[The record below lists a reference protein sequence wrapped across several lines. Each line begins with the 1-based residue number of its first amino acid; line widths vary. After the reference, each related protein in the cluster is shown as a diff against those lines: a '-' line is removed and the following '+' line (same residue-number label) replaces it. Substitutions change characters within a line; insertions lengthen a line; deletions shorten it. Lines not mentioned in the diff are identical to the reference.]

1 MRHAYLIMAYGQYE
15 QLNYLLRMLDDPLNV
30 ILVHIDKKSPKA
42 DENEIK
48 KGVIYSEV
56 YIYQQI
62 KVYWGD
68 FSQTQC
74 EVFLLEN
81 ALSFGCDYYHLL
93 SGEDLPLTNQ
103 KKIHD
108 FFEKNMGKEF
118 VRFWA
123 PQFPEGCFEWISHYH
138 PVQKYLRIS
147 KIKWINVS
155 FHYLD
160 KLIQSFQTLIGINRI
175 CGKEEAF
182 QKGAT
187 WFSITKE
194 LAQEIADKK
203 EWIYNTF
210 KSTRSSDEIFVQTIL
225 YQSDRLS
232 ERYEQQYEIDG
243 LNGLRYIDWKRG
255 SPYIFTADDFDELVN
270 CGYLFARK
278 FSFSKDKK
286 IILNLFEYITQMN
299 EN

>member
-103 KKIHD
+103 KD
-108 FFEKNMGKEF
+108 
-118 VRFWA
+118 
-123 PQFPEGCFEWISHYH
+123 
-138 PVQKYLRIS
+138 KYFYS
-147 KIKWINVS
+147 
-155 FHYLD
+155 Y
-160 KLIQSFQTLIGINRI
+160 
-175 CGKEEAF
+175 
-182 QKGAT
+182 
-187 WFSITKE
+187 
-194 LAQEIADKK
+194 
-203 EWIYNTF
+203 
-210 KSTRSSDEIFVQTIL
+210 
-225 YQSDRLS
+225 
-232 ERYEQQYEIDG
+232 
-243 LNGLRYIDWKRG
+243 
-255 SPYIFTADDFDELVN
+255 
-270 CGYLFARK
+270 
-278 FSFSKDKK
+278 
-286 IILNLFEYITQMN
+286 
-299 EN
+299 